1 MKAPIVKAPDTSNLL
16 FGKKRRK
23 KRQNEEEDIDGDDWD
38 DFDDF
43 GGFADEEFFEEVEAE
58 NDPFGQNTNSALTDM
73 GDYFSAAFY
82 PDPYCNISASM
93 EAACLELSILELW
106 ANDGQY
112 DEQTDEAINN
122 LTIEEVINKVNDVKT
137 SGVFLIERN
146 FTSLLSGITRDEN
159 GRIIGAKAAVINW
172 LGKMNTTSALSNP
185 VKGRGEP
192 ISQESLIFEG
202 EMIKIMLN
210 TSDYPKGLASY
221 PNVKRSFG
229 DIAGATILG
238 DVGVMAVG
246 YMIVFVY
253 VMVMLGRFNC
263 LELRSNLTVAGI
275 MGVIMGIVVSY
286 GFCSAVGLFFG
297 PMHSVLPFLLLGIG
311 IDDMFVIVQCWD
323 TLEAKRRSNPN
334 SHLNAM
340 TIHERMGENM
350 SHAGV

>member
-1 MKAPIVKAPDTSNLL
+1 MCMKAPIVKAPDTSNLL

-23 KRQNEEEDIDGDDWD
+23 KRQTEDIDGDDWE

-106 ANDGQY
+106 ANDGRY
-112 DEQTDEAINN
+112 DEQTDEAIKD
-122 LTIEEVINKVNDVKT
+122 LTIEEVIDKINNVKT
-137 SGVFLIERN
+137 SGVFMIERN
-146 FTSLLSGITRDEN
+146 FTSMLSGITRDDN

-229 DIAGATILG
+229 DIANIACCWVVGASLCG
-238 DVGVMAVG
+238 
-246 YMIVFVY
+246 
-253 VMVMLGRFNC
+253 
-263 LELRSNLTVAGI
+263 
-275 MGVIMGIVVSY
+275 
-286 GFCSAVGLFFG
+286 
-297 PMHSVLPFLLLGIG
+297 
-311 IDDMFVIVQCWD
+311 
-323 TLEAKRRSNPN
+323 
-334 SHLNAM
+334 
-340 TIHERMGENM
+340 
-350 SHAGV
+350 